1 MSFIQNR
8 SISLF
13 LGTFLF
19 LAPTISF
26 SQDCKVLDPNL
37 TGSYTGDCKN
47 GKADG
52 KGKAVGIHTFE
63 GEFKAGL
70 PDGQGFYTD
79 NLGNSFKGYFKKGK
93 KEGQGLATIKTEKG
107 IDSVLTGFW
116 KRDIYIGLFEAPY
129 KIISKSYMVNTVS
142 VNSESSN
149 NFPTI
154 EVALESVTGGSVDL
168 HGDIPKPTLTEVIFN
183 KGSYNVM
190 NSITTQ
196 QKRNVYIL
204 NNVIYPATVLFK
216 IGAEEVL
223 IEFYEQKNFKVTIVL
238 RT

>member
-1 MSFIQNR
+1 MSIMQNR
-8 SISLF
+8 SFSLLLGIFLF
-13 LGTFLF
+13 LG
-19 LAPTISF
+19 PIVSF

-37 TGSYTGDCKN
+37 TGNYTGDCKN
-47 GKADG
+47 GKAEG
-52 KGKAVGIHTFE
+52 KGKAVGIHTYE

-116 KRDIYIGLFEAPY
+116 KRDKYVGLFEAPY
-129 KIISKSYMVNTVS
+129 KIISKSYMVNSVS
-142 VNSESSN
+142 VNAEASN

-154 EVALESVTGGSVDL
+154 ELTLESVTGGSVDL

-190 NSITTQ
+190 NEITTQ
-196 QKRNVYIL
+196 QKRNVYIF
-204 NNVIYPATVLFK
+204 NNLIYPATITFK
-216 IGAEEVL
+216 IGPEEVL
-223 IEFYEQKNFKVTIVL
+223 IEFYEQKNFKVSIVL
-238 RT
+238 RS

>member
-1 MSFIQNR
+1 MSIMQNR
-8 SISLF
+8 SFSLL
-13 LGTFLF
+13 LGIFLF
-19 LAPTISF
+19 LAPIVSF

-37 TGSYTGDCKN
+37 TGNYTGDCKN
-47 GKADG
+47 GKAEG
-52 KGKAVGIHTFE
+52 KGKAVGIHTYE

-116 KRDIYIGLFEAPY
+116 KRDKYVGLYEAPY

-142 VNSESSN
+142 VNEEPSN

-154 EVALESVTGGSVDL
+154 ELTLESVTGGSVDL

-190 NSITTQ
+190 NEITTQ
-196 QKRNVYIL
+196 QKRNVYIF
-204 NNVIYPATVLFK
+204 NNLIYPATVLFK
-216 IGAEEVL
+216 VGAEEVL